1 MNRTIA
7 GCLCIASLLLCAC
20 APVTSA
26 PQATDAAFA
35 VTSVETP
42 KPTATI
48 APTEAPETLEQLQ
61 ADLATASP
69 PLSTACRHADGYY
82 YYAMLVM
89 RGAKVESVLIRFSES
104 LESEVL
110 YRGDPLNM
118 EYTVLNGIVY
128 FRGGDCGIGVM
139 RITSDGEV
147 ASISK
152 INPLENRWYY
162 ATARYQYVLE
172 AHSAFWGQILRVPND
187 PAYADVDGFNTGNE
201 DTARCLRLTG
211 DDEKVHG
218 FVPYE
223 GYLYYSCTPDGEEE
237 MSLWRVLPDG
247 SGKER
252 ICDGLCAGALCLD
265 DDGRLYCASTKNA
278 RTTVANSLYANTV
291 HAAPGRQYLEPDGT
305 LTAVDYTAV
314 YPIGADADYR
324 YYDGGLMQVR
334 AKADGQLTATKH
346 ENAKGY
352 RVSKATGETDL
363 TYGVNLYWYA
373 PVGDYL
379 IDRLNALMIPKS
391 GGEPVALPGS
401 EEIQL
406 EIERYAQAPSVLIDG
421 EGSVK
426 LELSGSGAYAVYY
439 LLYRSDDVT
448 PGHEVRAVYLN
459 HVSDGAMYFP
469 PGNYVLKIARG
480 DYWISDEEGFGENG
494 SYSKSVPT
502 EMTAGVYSIGESATS
517 GFGSDAW
524 GGLG

>member
-1 MNRTIA
+1 MSKA
-7 GCLCIASLLLCAC
+7 ALYLLFLMLLGLCAC
-20 APVTSA
+20 APATPA
-26 PQATDAAFA
+26 PQATDAAFTA
-35 VTSVETP
+35 TSVEAP

-48 APTEAPETLEQLQ
+48 APTEPPETLEQLQ
-61 ADLATASP
+61 ADLATASL
-69 PLSTACRHADGYY
+69 PLSPACQYADGYY
-82 YYAMLVM
+82 YYAMW
-89 RGAKVESVLIRFSES
+89 GAKFETVLVRFSES
-104 LESEVL
+104 LEGEVL
-110 YRGDPLNM
+110 YRGGLENM
-118 EYTVLNGIVY
+118 QYTVLNGTIY
-128 FRGGDCGIGVM
+128 FRGGHLGAGVT
-139 RITSDGEV
+139 RITPGGE
-147 ASISK
+147 AAGISK

-162 ATARYQYVLE
+162 ATERYQYVLE
-172 AHSAFWGQILRVPND
+172 EHSAFWGQILRVPND
-187 PAYADVDGFNTGNE
+187 PAYADVDGNNI
-201 DTARCLRLTG
+201 DDANDARCLRLTG

-252 ICDGLCAGALCLD
+252 VCDGLCAGALCLD

-305 LTAVDYTAV
+305 LTAADYTAV

-334 AKADGQLTATKH
+334 AKVDGQLTATKH

-363 TYGVNLYWYA
+363 TYGVNLYWYV

-379 IDRLNALMIPKS
+379 IDRLDALMIQKA

-401 EEIQL
+401 EAIRL
-406 EIERYAQAPSVLIDG
+406 EIERYARVPSVLIDG

-426 LELSGSGAYAVYY
+426 LKLSGSSEYAVYY

-448 PGHEVRAVYLN
+448 PGREVRAVYLN
-459 HVSDGAMYFP
+459 HVSDGEMYFP

-480 DYWISDEEGFGENG
+480 DYWISDEEGFGESG
-494 SYSKSVPT
+494 AYSKSVPT

>member
-20 APVTSA
+20 APAASA
-26 PQATDAAFA
+26 PRATDAAFVA
-35 VTSVETP
+35 APVATP
-42 KPTATI
+42 KPTVTPE
-48 APTEAPETLEQLQ
+48 PTEAPETLEQLQ
-61 ADLATASP
+61 ADLATAST
-69 PLSTACRHADGYY
+69 PLSTACRYADGYY
-82 YYAMLVM
+82 YYAKLVK
-89 RGAKVESVLIRFSES
+89 RGAKVESVLIRFSQS
-104 LESEVL
+104 LESEEV
-110 YRGDPLNM
+110 YRGGLNTQ
-118 EYTVLNGIVY
+118 YTVLNGTVY
-128 FRGGDCGIGVM
+128 FRGGDRGIGVM
-139 RITSDGEV
+139 RITPGGEA

-152 INPLENRWYY
+152 INSLENRWYY
-162 ATARYQYVLE
+162 ATERYQYVLE
-172 AHSAFWGQILRVPND
+172 AHNAFWGQILRVPND
-187 PAYADVDGFNTGNE
+187 PAYADVDGFNTGDE

-223 GYLYYSCTPDGEEE
+223 GYLYYSCIPAGEGEL
-237 MSLWRVLPDG
+237 SLWRVLPDG
-247 SGKER
+247 SGRER
-252 ICDGLCAGALCLD
+252 VCDGLCAGALCLD
-265 DDGRLYCASTKNA
+265 DDGRLYCASTKTA

-305 LTAVDYTAV
+305 LTTVDYTAV

-334 AKADGQLTATKH
+334 AKADGQLSATKH

-352 RVSKATGETDL
+352 RVSKSTGEKDL
-363 TYGVNLYWYA
+363 TYGVNLYWYT

-379 IDRLNALMIPKS
+379 INETDALMIPKS

-401 EEIQL
+401 EPIRL
-406 EIERYAQAPSVLIDG
+406 EIERYARVPSMLISG

-426 LELSGSGAYAVYY
+426 LELTGSSEYAVYY

-448 PGHEVRAVYLN
+448 PGREVRAVYLN
-459 HVSDGAMYFP
+459 HVSDGEMHFP

-494 SYSKSVPT
+494 AYSKSVPT
-502 EMTAGVYSIGESATS
+502 EMTAGVYSIEISTTS
-517 GFGSDAW
+517 GFGRDSW